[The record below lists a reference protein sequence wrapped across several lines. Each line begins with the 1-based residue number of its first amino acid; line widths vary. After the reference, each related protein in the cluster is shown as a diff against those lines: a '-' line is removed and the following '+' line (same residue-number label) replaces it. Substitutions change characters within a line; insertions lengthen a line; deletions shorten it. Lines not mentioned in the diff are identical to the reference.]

1 MSTSER
7 LTREQIEEVL
17 YTYSD
22 VIPAVVAARFRDLLY
37 QSALDSDNAVSGR
50 ESYRA
55 GYSDGVAGVP
65 PLWPLLGMPARSDN
79 AARQVPPTER
89 RGPEDSSVEA
99 DATRRELIEAPPSDG
114 RQGDTYGHRIQVSRS
129 ATNASRTG
137 ANPVPAAP
145 DFNQEVNLH
154 ADTIAERYDA
164 AAPEPGLVEELER
177 CSSEI
182 WDSLPDGESGVLEIT
197 VSVAK
202 LSSYVDALTDAID
215 AIRALDSDNAVG
227 QVPLQITAQQSVS
240 DNAAYGPI
248 QQHPGGQPYR
258 VGVSTGA
265 TAPPIEI
272 LRAARRS
279 AESRSGVWTQE
290 EIDAAHHEA
299 KKLTEGLNIEEA
311 PRYKAHQRGEGEGMT
326 VIEAIVIWT
335 TGWSDETK
343 KQYDEAC
350 TVIYETRSEINRRM
364 MPAPEPKDIKWFP
377 RPRGEEG

>member
-1 MSTSER
+1 MSASER

-79 AARQVPPTER
+79 AA
-89 RGPEDSSVEA
+89 
-99 DATRRELIEAPPSDG
+99 
-114 RQGDTYGHRIQVSRS
+114 
-129 ATNASRTG
+129 
-137 ANPVPAAP
+137 
-145 DFNQEVNLH
+145 
-154 ADTIAERYDA
+154 
-164 AAPEPGLVEELER
+164 
-177 CSSEI
+177 
-182 WDSLPDGESGVLEIT
+182 
-197 VSVAK
+197 
-202 LSSYVDALTDAID
+202 
-215 AIRALDSDNAVG
+215 G

-272 LRAARRS
+272 LRAALRS
-279 AESRSGVWTQE
+279 AEARVREAQE
-290 EIDAAHHEA
+290 R
-299 KKLTEGLNIEEA
+299 KRKWQTNI
-311 PRYKAHQRGEGEGMT
+311 
-326 VIEAIVIWT
+326 
-335 TGWSDETK
+335 
-343 KQYDEAC
+343 
-350 TVIYETRSEINRRM
+350 
-364 MPAPEPKDIKWFP
+364 
-377 RPRGEEG
+377 